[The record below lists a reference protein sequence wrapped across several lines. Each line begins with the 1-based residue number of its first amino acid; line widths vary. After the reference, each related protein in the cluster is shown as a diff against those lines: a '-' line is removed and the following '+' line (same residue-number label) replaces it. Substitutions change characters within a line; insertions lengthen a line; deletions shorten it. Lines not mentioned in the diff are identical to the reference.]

1 MNNESLNIFLRLVH
15 ERHEQLKS
23 EVTSLSKVFLEE
35 NKEQKHS
42 QAVKCKESAIELTRA
57 LAAKDQPTW
66 LKEIIRWTD
75 WYITSYKNSNAAFTA
90 FQKIMPNI
98 LLLNN
103 HQWAFSESSGDEDF
117 DFDQLY
123 ERHKKDS
130 KLDELFDSLINI
142 IAQMISTGEIDSIRT
157 KSSLERLLM
166 LLRQN
171 KDGSYFSVMAS
182 WEFLRAFLKNTTWAA
197 IDSIPVLKQLKKG
210 FEDTVDEMD
219 IELERVHESIKEEM
233 RNKYDTAVQSLT
245 YKSKTTIED
254 KSKR

>member
-1 MNNESLNIFLRLVH
+1 MNNESLSIFLRLVH
-15 ERHEQLKS
+15 ERHDQLKN
-23 EVTSLSKVFLEE
+23 EVTNLSKIFLEG
-35 NKEQKHS
+35 NKEQK
-42 QAVKCKESAIELTRA
+42 QAQAEKCKNSADDLARA

-66 LKEIIRWTD
+66 LKEIIRWTN
-75 WYITSYKNSNAAFTA
+75 WYISNYKTNEAAFTA
-90 FQKIMPNI
+90 YQKIMPHI
-98 LLLNN
+98 SLLNS

-130 KLDELFDSLINI
+130 KLDDLFDSLINI

-166 LLRQN
+166 LLQQN

-182 WEFLRAFLKNTTWAA
+182 WEFLRGFLKNTTWAA

-219 IELERVHESIKEEM
+219 IELEKVHESIKEEM

-254 KSKR
+254 KSRR